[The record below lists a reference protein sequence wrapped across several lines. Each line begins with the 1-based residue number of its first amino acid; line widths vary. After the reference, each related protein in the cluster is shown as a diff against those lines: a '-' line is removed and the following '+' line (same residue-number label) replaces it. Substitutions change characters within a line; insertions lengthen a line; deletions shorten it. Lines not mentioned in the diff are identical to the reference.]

1 MTVGLLVAI
10 GAWRWA
16 ADPAPR
22 IERAKEEAAVVAARE
37 HLGQLLPI
45 GEPQLVDPLAPDRK
59 VGKVYVYRAGDGWEV
74 SGFYRRG
81 NDDRWHPYLMKLDA
95 AHAMTHLRVQDAE
108 LLDLGKANPVL
119 EVLPGATR

>member
-45 GEPQLVDPLAPDRK
+45 GEPQLVDPLAPD
-59 VGKVYVYRAGDGWEV
+59 
-74 SGFYRRG
+74 
-81 NDDRWHPYLMKLDA
+81 LMKLDA
-95 AHAMTHLRVQDAE
+95 ANAMTHLRVQDAE